1 MLHPA
6 LVHALAAA
14 RIEDQ
19 QRAAARRHTI
29 RLARRSARGSRRPVD
44 EADRGGKEPGPI
56 GRRIKRGVPRPSW
69 RKNRPDATC
78 VPAPDRR
85 PVTGF
90 TRDCVDALGLAP
102 DHHDLGA
109 LAGKLNRRSQ
119 RAPVLPAEVSTWSF
133 KPTEVTPTS
142 GESPRRAGVGC

>member
-44 EADRGGKEPGPI
+44 EADRRGKEPGPI
-56 GRRIKRGVPRPSW
+56 GRRIKRGVPRPSC

-109 LAGKLNRRSQ
+109 LAGELDRCCTSIPAGRAGDHDECPRRDSPIRRS
-119 RAPVLPAEVSTWSF
+119 
-133 KPTEVTPTS
+133 
-142 GESPRRAGVGC
+142 